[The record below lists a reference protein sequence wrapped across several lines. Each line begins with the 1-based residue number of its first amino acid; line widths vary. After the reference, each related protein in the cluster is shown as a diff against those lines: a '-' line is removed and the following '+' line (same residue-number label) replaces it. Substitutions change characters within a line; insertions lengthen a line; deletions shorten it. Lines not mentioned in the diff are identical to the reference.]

1 MRLTK
6 AARLLAAGLFC
17 ALLAACA
24 AHIERDSDA
33 DETDSPERHFLKAV
47 PIPPQPLGRD
57 GLPMA
62 RGIAVPAVVHEPL
75 SFGFSDTPPIR
86 NARYEVPVA
95 NDDERVREQAQPR
108 SRALPKP
115 ESYKLPNPPPA
126 QTATAPDAPDFT
138 ASAFSPSFN
147 TVNF

>member
-1 MRLTK
+1 MRFTK

-17 ALLAACA
+17 VLLAACA
-24 AHIERDSDA
+24 AHIERESDA
-33 DETDSPERHFLKAV
+33 DEADSPERHFLKAV

-62 RGIAVPAVVHEPL
+62 RGIAVPAVVHEPV

-95 NDDERVREQAQPR
+95 NDDEVHEQARPG
-108 SRALPKP
+108 SRKVPKP
-115 ESYKLPNPPPA
+115 ESY
-126 QTATAPDAPDFT
+126 
-138 ASAFSPSFN
+138 
-147 TVNF
+147 